1 MSDIDQFSVT
11 VRRTNEGMSHDPYVT
26 IPAQRVT
33 LGPDEILVIQGRDNS
48 RSFSS
53 ALWDGFEVKRLPSS
67 VDADNA

>member
-11 VRRTNEGMSHDPYVT
+11 VSPINEGMGHDPYVT

-33 LGPDEILVIQGRDNS
+33 LGPDGILVIQGWYNS
-48 RSFSS
+48 RSFSF